1 MGRRTGPGTGIVGL
15 GVAAVFA
22 FAVFGACDDSGPV
35 VEPAAPTSA
44 AEVTPRLTQ
53 TPTPAE
59 EPGPAKKQTSEV
71 AFADIAAAKKAVGDL
86 PAKGR
91 APLTDYSREA
101 FGVPWS
107 DTNDNGCDTRND
119 ILRRD
124 LTNTLVDDC
133 IVMSGSLEDP
143 YSGDRIRFVRGPVTS
158 LDVQID
164 HVVPLANAWQT
175 GASYWPAAKRER
187 FANDRRNLLAVRG
200 DLNLQKSDG
209 DAATWLPPRKA
220 FRCEYVAIQVLTKQ
234 RYELWVTPAE
244 KAAMQRILD
253 RC

>member
-1 MGRRTGPGTGIVGL
+1 MSRRSTPGAGIFALAGI
-15 GVAAVFA
+15 AVVA
-22 FAVFGACDDSGPV
+22 FAVFGGCDESAPV
-35 VEPAAPTSA
+35 VEPAVSPAQT
-44 AEVTPRLTQ
+44 
-53 TPTPAE
+53 TPTASQRPRPTKGATAR
-59 EPGPAKKQTSEV
+59 PQTTSEV
-71 AFADIAAAKKAVGDL
+71 RFADIAAAKKAVADL
-86 PAKGR
+86 PVKGR
-91 APLTDYSREA
+91 APLTDYDREA

-124 LTNTLVDDC
+124 LIDTEVSDC
-133 IVMSGSLEDP
+133 MVMSGVLQDP
-143 YSGDRIRFVRGPVTS
+143 YSGERIRFVRGPVSS

-164 HVVPLANAWQT
+164 HVVALANAWQT
-175 GASYWPAAKRER
+175 GASYWSPAKRER

-200 DLNLQKSDG
+200 DLNLQKGDG

-234 RYELWVTPAE
+234 RYGLWVTPAE
-244 KAAMQRILD
+244 QAAMQRVLG

>member
-1 MGRRTGPGTGIVGL
+1 MSRRTGPGIVGV
-15 GVAAVFA
+15 GVVAVFA
-22 FAVFGACDDSGPV
+22 FAVFGGCDNSPSV
-35 VEPAAPTSA
+35 VEPVTSPEI
-44 AEVTPRLTQ
+44 EVTPGVTESPK
-53 TPTPAE
+53 PTKNPKPPAQPE
-59 EPGPAKKQTSEV
+59 SEV
-71 AFADIAAAKKAVGDL
+71 PFADIAAAKQALGDL
-86 PAKGR
+86 PVKGR

-101 FGVPWS
+101 FGTPWS

-124 LTNTLVDDC
+124 LVDTEVSDC
-133 IVMSGSLEDP
+133 MVMSGVLKDP

-164 HVVPLANAWQT
+164 HVVALANAWQT
-175 GASYWPAAKRER
+175 GAAYWPAAKRER

-200 DLNLQKSDG
+200 DLNMQKSDG

-220 FRCEYVAIQVLTKQ
+220 FRCEYVAMQVLTKQ
-234 RYELWVTPAE
+234 RYGLWVTPAE
-244 KAAMQRILD
+244 KAAMQRILS